1 MTLKTVI
8 VTGMPRSGTSWL
20 GQIINSNPCVAFRT
34 EPLFSYRFKN
44 RLQPGSTDGDI
55 ARFFEEL
62 LAAEDDDFLMQRHHV
77 ASGAYPQFAKQAPTC
92 LAYKTSRHHELLE
105 RFLSSA
111 LDLHI
116 IGIVRHP
123 CGAINS
129 WIHSEKEFHNKGC
142 SVDRDWR
149 TGACRKDGVG
159 EYWGFDDWLAVTA
172 LFLRLAEAYPERFT
186 LIRYSDLVAR
196 PEATAR
202 DLFDRAGLEWTEQTE
217 GFLSAAHGHHHDDP
231 YAVFKDK
238 SVNERWQ
245 TELDPHLIRQI
256 LEQTRAMGLTQFL
269 E

>member
-20 GQIINSNPCVAFRT
+20 GQIINSNPYVAFRT

-44 RLQPGSTDGDI
+44 RLHPGSTDEDI
-55 ARFFEEL
+55 ARFFRDL
-62 LAAEDDDFLMQRHHV
+62 VVAEDDDFLMQRHHL
-77 ASGAYPQFAKQAPTC
+77 ASGAYPEFTKQVPRY

-105 RFLSSA
+105 RFLSSW

-129 WIHSEKEFHNKGC
+129 WIHSDKEFHKKGC
-142 SVDRDWR
+142 TVDQDWR

-172 LFLRLAEAYPERFT
+172 LFVRLAKAYPDRFT
-186 LIRYSDLVAR
+186 LVRYSDLVAD
-196 PEATAR
+196 PEATTR
-202 DLFDRAGLEWTEQTE
+202 VLFDRAGLEWTEQTRQ
-217 GFLSAAHGHHHDDP
+217 FLTASHAYHHDDP

-238 SVNERWQ
+238 SVSERWQ
-245 TELDPHLIRQI
+245 RELDQELIQQI
-256 LEQTRAMGLTQFL
+256 IHQTRAMGLAQFL